1 MSIGSILVGIALA
14 LVTGACL
21 ARPFRTATVDLDR
34 AIETW
39 VAEVRVEERRRRPVG
54 GTATTGSKGAEERR
68 SNEAEEQ
75 VNYCSQCGRSVGP
88 DDHFCAGCGASLR
101 GGVE

>member
-14 LVTGACL
+14 LVTGAYL

-39 VAEVRVEERRRRPVG
+39 VAEVRAEKQRSG
-54 GTATTGSKGAEERR
+54 GAEEQR
-68 SNEAEEQ
+68 SEKAEEK
-75 VNYCSQCGRSVGP
+75 VNYCSQCGRRVGP
-88 DDHFCAGCGASLR
+88 DDHFCAGCGTPLR
-101 GGVE
+101 GDVE